1 MIDNLVNIGKLVV
14 LVTIGV
20 AVSLYVLLLIKG
32 VQLAV
37 IGIWS

>member
-1 MIDNLVNIGKLVV
+1 MLNKLLDIGKLLV
-14 LVTIGV
+14 LVTVSV